1 MALVAQSFS
10 DLLGLKITLNEGQA
24 EAGKPIPE
32 LDLDSLH
39 KYSLH
44 WVSTDGSVV
53 GAPKA
58 IPRPTA
64 SLNAAVPQQAAPAS
78 GSSAD
83 QVKLTVKTLT
93 GKATNLSMS
102 TDRRISDLKVAIRE
116 QENLQNN
123 NIKLLYHNKNLED
136 EATLQQSNITTDAT
150 LFMIVSVEQ
159 IAPSFRMNEQVFLD
173 PQYDYQYG
181 ASDGEKRFS
190 RGNRDFVRPCGWTK
204 KALRVL
210 GKYGDDSWLNSKIGG
225 SWPVAY
231 HGTRKEDAEA
241 LCKQLGAPIKRG
253 ARFRPGKGIYTTPSP
268 IVAERQAETFVFE
281 GVKYKMIFMD
291 RINMDYTAEYQ
302 IPGRPNETFFVSEE
316 NSVRPYCV
324 LVKKA

>member
-1 MALVAQSFS
+1 MAIVAKSFS
-10 DLLGLKITLNEGQA
+10 DLLGLKVTMTAGQL

-58 IPRPTA
+58 IPKPTSSKA
-64 SLNAAVPQQAAPAS
+64 IVAKQAVPAS
-78 GSSAD
+78 GTSAD
-83 QVKLTVKTLT
+83 QVSLTVKTLT
-93 GKATNLSMS
+93 GKSTQLSMS
-102 TDRRISDLKVAIRE
+102 TESRISDLKVAI
-116 QENLQNN
+116 QEKESLQNN
-123 NIKLLYHNKNLED
+123 AIKLLYHNKNLED
-136 EATLQQSNITTDAT
+136 EATLQQSNIATDST

-159 IAPSFRMNEQVFLD
+159 IAPSFRMNEQTFLD

-181 ASDGEKRFS
+181 TSDGTNRFS
-190 RGNRDFVRPCGWTK
+190 RGNRNFVRPCGWTK

-210 GKYGDDSWLNSKIGG
+210 GKYGDDSWLNSNIGG

-241 LCKQLGAPIKRG
+241 LCKQLGAPITRG
-253 ARFRPGKGIYTTPSP
+253 RLFKPGKGIYTTASP

-281 GVKYKMIFMD
+281 GVNYKMIFMD

-302 IPGRPNETFFVSEE
+302 IPGRANETFFVSEE

-324 LVKKA
+324 LVKKV